1 MSQKVQ
7 VNLGLQE
14 AELANRIDTIIETW
28 RLQLRDAGWAKLGKG
43 EMAAG
48 TLEVAGEAFSRWLV
62 GPLGLKDWKLLTK
75 EARKELLKQK
85 MQANINEILQ
95 EMMVELT
102 RAMEPY
108 VQKILDDGDFKA
120 AMKGIHEKHDVQV

>member
-1 MSQKVQ
+1 

-14 AELANRIDTIIETW
+14 DDMANRIDSIIETW
-28 RLQLRDAGWAKLGKG
+28 RLQLREAGWAKLGKG

-85 MQANINEILQ
+85 LQANINEILK
-95 EMMVELT
+95 EMMTELT

-108 VQKILDDGDFKA
+108 VQQILDDGDFKA
-120 AMKGIHEKHDVQV
+120 SMNRILEKHDVPVP